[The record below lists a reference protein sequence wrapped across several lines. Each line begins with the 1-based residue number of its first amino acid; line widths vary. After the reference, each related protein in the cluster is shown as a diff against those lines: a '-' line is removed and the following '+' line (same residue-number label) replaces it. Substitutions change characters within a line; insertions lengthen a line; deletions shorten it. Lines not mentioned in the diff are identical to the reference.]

1 MSYSSMDFGAMQQ
14 AYAAFQQK
22 YNQMNSELDDLARSV
37 ESKLGQW
44 EDGARDAYFDAKRQ
58 WEASA
63 AEPRPCPLPCE
74 APWEELDD
82 AVTVRCVA
90 CEPRDCPPPPA
101 PARRCPCPSPA
112 CEPRDACDAC
122 EPREA

>member
-22 YNQMNSELDDLARSV
+22 YNQMNSELDDLAKSV

-63 AEPRPCPLPCE
+63 ADIARIVQQLGSVIQSSQETGQT
-74 APWEELDD
+74 
-82 AVTVRCVA
+82 TVKNNV
-90 CEPRDCPPPPA
+90 
-101 PARRCPCPSPA
+101 SIIGG
-112 CEPRDACDAC
+112 
-122 EPREA
+122 

>member
-37 ESKLGQW
+37 ENKLGQW

-63 AEPRPCPLPCE
+63 ADIARIVQQLG
-74 APWEELDD
+74 
-82 AVTVRCVA
+82 AVIQSSGETGQTTVKTNV
-90 CEPRDCPPPPA
+90 
-101 PARRCPCPSPA
+101 SIIGG
-112 CEPRDACDAC
+112 
-122 EPREA
+122 

>member
-37 ESKLGQW
+37 EGKLAQW
-44 EDGARDAYFDAKRQ
+44 EDGAREAYFDAKRQ

-63 AEPRPCPLPCE
+63 ADIARIVQQLG
-74 APWEELDD
+74 
-82 AVTVRCVA
+82 AVIQSSQETGQSTVKTNVGIIGG
-90 CEPRDCPPPPA
+90 
-101 PARRCPCPSPA
+101 
-112 CEPRDACDAC
+112 
-122 EPREA
+122 

>member
-22 YNQMNSELDDLARSV
+22 YNQMNSELDDLAKSV

-63 AEPRPCPLPCE
+63 ADIARIVQQLG
-74 APWEELDD
+74 
-82 AVTVRCVA
+82 AVIQSSGETGQTTVKNNV
-90 CEPRDCPPPPA
+90 
-101 PARRCPCPSPA
+101 SIIGG
-112 CEPRDACDAC
+112 
-122 EPREA
+122 

>member
-37 ESKLGQW
+37 EGKLAQW
-44 EDGARDAYFDAKRQ
+44 EDGAREAYFDAKRQ

-63 AEPRPCPLPCE
+63 ADISRIVQQLG
-74 APWEELDD
+74 
-82 AVTVRCVA
+82 AVIQSSQETGQSTVKTNVGIIGG
-90 CEPRDCPPPPA
+90 
-101 PARRCPCPSPA
+101 
-112 CEPRDACDAC
+112 
-122 EPREA
+122 